1 MQNYI
6 NFLEKYK
13 GRLFF
18 LITFVVL
25 VCSFWLKD
33 LAFEGSYRIWFSP
46 NSKIMKSYDDFR
58 DNFST
63 DDTFVVAFRDEKG
76 IFNTKAIH
84 TILELT
90 EEIASLDGVRK
101 VDSLSN
107 YQYISALEDELNV
120 DNFIYEDNIG
130 DLKVKEQ
137 IALKD
142 RLILNHAISRDGTST
157 MLSVRLDTQTNTA
170 EEVNLYVMDKLEK
183 IALKYERKYGY
194 KIAISGMPA
203 VTASLVNVAV
213 HDAIYI
219 MPLSVIIVI
228 LFLWLLFR
236 DVIGVFVPAIVILYT
251 FLIVLSAQFILG
263 YKLNN
268 FTVNIPAFIAAIA
281 IADSL
286 HLVLAWRYYKKEKY
300 SNKESVYL
308 ALKSNFMPIALTS
321 FTTATGFITLGLSDI
336 VPIATLGYAI
346 TGGAL
351 LAFLLSVS
359 LAPALLLYVK
369 ESYQPK
375 NITFIDFSSLRGYGT
390 FITRYDK
397 CIVAF
402 FLVLIVFLGYGLRYV
417 NVDNNSM
424 KYFDKSTV
432 VRSGS
437 DFIEEHITG
446 PMTYEIIIDSK
457 EKDGVKK
464 PQFLRTVKRFEKE
477 LFVAYPNITF
487 STSIKDIV
495 ERMNSVLSDDNK
507 TGLPEDTNLIAQYL
521 LLYSMSIPQGMSIN
535 DQIDMDEILL
545 RMTINSKTQTTSKDV
560 EMIKWIKQW
569 WKKNTNYSADVE
581 GETAIFS
588 YMQES
593 VIQTLL
599 DSIMYTLIII
609 FAAMLFIFKRLKML
623 WIFILPNIA
632 PIILVA
638 GVMGYLEISI
648 DIGVVISASVILGI
662 AIDDT
667 IHFFSKYFQARK
679 NMEFEESIDYVVRHS
694 GNAMILTTLILS
706 LTFLVF
712 SFSSF
717 IPNNHFSFV
726 TVVALNLALLLDLL
740 LLPALLSIFYR
751 KD

>member
-13 GRLFF
+13 GKLF
-18 LITFVVL
+18 LIITLIVL

-33 LAFEGSYRIWFSP
+33 LAFEGSYRIWFAP
-46 NSKIMKSYDDFR
+46 DSKIMKAYDDFR
-58 DNFST
+58 DDFST
-63 DDTFVVAFRDEKG
+63 DDTFVVAFRDEEG
-76 IFNTKAIH
+76 IFNTKAINVV
-84 TILELT
+84 LKLT
-90 EEIASLDGVRK
+90 EEISSLDGVRK

-107 YQYISALEDELNV
+107 YQYISAVEDELNV
-120 DNFIYEDNIG
+120 DDFIYEDDIG
-130 DLKVKEQ
+130 DLNVKEQ

-142 RLILNHAISRDGTST
+142 RLILNHAISKDGKST
-157 MLSVRLDTQTNTA
+157 MLSVKLDTQTNTG
-170 EEVNLYVMDKLEK
+170 EEVNLFVMDALEK
-183 IALKYERKYGY
+183 IASKYEKKYGY
-194 KIAISGMPA
+194 KIVITGMPA

-219 MPLSVIIVI
+219 MPLAVIIVI
-228 LFLWLLFR
+228 LFLWILFR
-236 DVIGVFVPAIVILYT
+236 DIIGVSVPAIVILYT
-251 FLIVLSAQFILG
+251 FLIVLSTQFMLG

-268 FTVNIPAFIAAIA
+268 FTVNIPAFIAAIT

-286 HLVLAWRYYKKEKY
+286 HLVLAWRYYKKGHY
-300 SNKESVYL
+300 SNKKAVYL
-308 ALKSNFMPIALTS
+308 AVKNNFMPIALTS
-321 FTTATGFITLGLSDI
+321 FTTATGFATLGLSDI

-375 NITFIDFSSLRGYGT
+375 NITLIDFSSLRGYGA
-390 FITRYDK
+390 FITKYDK
-397 CIVAF
+397 VIVSF
-402 FLVLIVFLGYGLRYV
+402 FLILMLFLGYGLKYV

-437 DFIEEHITG
+437 DFIEKHITG
-446 PMTYEIIIDSK
+446 SMTYEIIVDSK
-457 EKDGVKK
+457 IKDGIKN
-464 PQFLRTVKRFEKE
+464 PQLLNTVSRFEKE
-477 LFVAYPNITF
+477 LFSTYPNITF

-495 ERMNSVLSDDNK
+495 MRMHKVLSEENK
-507 TGLPEDTNLIAQYL
+507 TAVPEDSNLIAQYL

-535 DQIDMDEILL
+535 DQIDMDERLL
-545 RMTINSKTQTTSKDV
+545 RITINSKTQTTSQDV
-560 EMIKWIKQW
+560 EMIEWIKQW
-569 WKKNTNYSADVE
+569 WQKNTDYSADVQ

-593 VIQTLL
+593 VIDTLL
-599 DSIMYTLIII
+599 HSIIYTLMII
-609 FAAMLFIFKRLKML
+609 FIAMLLIFKHIKML
-623 WIFILPNIA
+623 WIFVLPNIA

-638 GVMGYLEISI
+638 GVMGYLDISI

-662 AIDDT
+662 AVDDT

-679 NMEFEESIDYVVRHS
+679 TMAFEESIDYVVKHS
-694 GNAMILTTLILS
+694 GNAMILTTSILS

-712 SFSSF
+712 AVSSF

-726 TVVALNLALLLDLL
+726 TVIALNLALLLDLV
-740 LLPALLSIFYR
+740 LLPALLSLFYR
-751 KD
+751 NK

>member
-13 GRLFF
+13 GRLFYIIT
-18 LITFVVL
+18 LIVL
-25 VCSFWLKD
+25 ICSFWLKD
-33 LAFEGSYRIWFSP
+33 LAFEGSYRIWFAP
-46 NSKIMKSYDDFR
+46 DSKIMKAYDNFR

-63 DDTFVVAFRDEKG
+63 DDTFVLAFRDENG
-76 IFNTKAIH
+76 IFNTKAIKV
-84 TILELT
+84 ILKLT

-107 YQYISALEDELNV
+107 YQYISAAEDELNV
-120 DNFIYEDNIG
+120 DDFVYEDDIG
-130 DLKVKEQ
+130 DLKEKEQ

-142 RLILNHAISRDGTST
+142 RLILNHAISKDGKST
-157 MLSVRLDTQTNTA
+157 MLSVRLDMQTDTG
-170 EEVNLYVMDKLEK
+170 EEVNLFVMQALEK
-183 IALKYERKYGY
+183 IASKYEKKYGY
-194 KIAISGMPA
+194 KIVITGMPA

-219 MPLSVIIVI
+219 MPLAVIIVI
-228 LFLWLLFR
+228 LFLGLLFR
-236 DVIGVFVPAIVILYT
+236 DFVGIFVPAMVILYT
-251 FLIVLSAQFILG
+251 FLIVLSVQFILG

-286 HLVLAWRYYKKEKY
+286 HLLLAWRHYKKENN
-300 SNKESVYL
+300 NKQSVYL

-321 FTTATGFITLGLSDI
+321 FTTATGFATLGFSDI

-369 ESYQPK
+369 ETYQPK
-375 NITFIDFSSLRGYGT
+375 NITFIDFSSLQGYGA
-390 FITRYDK
+390 FITKYDK
-397 CIVAF
+397 VIVSF
-402 FLVLIVFLGYGLRYV
+402 FFVLIIFLGYGLKYV

-437 DFIEEHITG
+437 DFVEKYITG
-446 PMTYEIIIDSK
+446 SMTYEIIVDSNV
-457 EKDGVKK
+457 KDGVKK
-464 PQFLRTVKRFEKE
+464 PQLLRTLERFEKA

-495 ERMNSVLSDDNK
+495 ERMHVVLSDDSNVS
-507 TGLPEDTNLIAQYL
+507 LPQDSNLIAQYL

-535 DQIDMDEILL
+535 DQIDIDERLL
-545 RMTINSKTQTTSKDV
+545 RITINSKTQTTSKDV
-560 EMIKWIKQW
+560 EMIRWIKLW
-569 WKKNTNYSADVE
+569 WQENTEYSADVQ

-593 VIQTLL
+593 VIHTLL
-599 DSIMYTLIII
+599 YSIMYTLIII
-609 FAAMLFIFKRLKML
+609 FISMLLIFKRLKML

-632 PIILVA
+632 PIVMVA
-638 GVMGYLEISI
+638 GVMGYLNINI

-662 AIDDT
+662 AVDDT

-679 NMEFEESIDYVVRHS
+679 SMEFEESIDYVVQHS
-694 GNAMILTTLILS
+694 GNAMILTTSILS

-712 SFSSF
+712 AVSSF

-726 TVVALNLALLLDLL
+726 TVIALNLALLFDLI

-751 KD
+751 K

>member
-1 MQNYI
+1 VKNYI

-13 GRLFF
+13 GRLFIIIT
-18 LITFVVL
+18 LIVL
-25 VCSFWLKD
+25 ICSFWLKD
-33 LAFEGSYRIWFSP
+33 LAFEGSYRIWFASD
-46 NSKIMKSYDDFR
+46 SKIMKEYDNFR

-63 DDTFVVAFRDEKG
+63 DDTFVLAFRDKNG
-76 IFNTKAIH
+76 IFNTKAIEVV
-84 TILELT
+84 LELT
-90 EEIASLDGVRK
+90 EEISSLDGVRK

-120 DNFIYEDNIG
+120 DDFVYEDGIG
-130 DLKVKEQ
+130 NLKEKEK

-142 RLILNHAISRDGTST
+142 RLILHHVISTDAKST
-157 MLSVRLDTQTNTA
+157 MLSVKLNTQTNSG
-170 EEVNLYVMDKLEK
+170 EEVNLLVMGELEK
-183 IALKYERKYGY
+183 IALKYEKKYGY
-194 KIAISGMPA
+194 KIVISGMPA

-219 MPLSVIIVI
+219 MPLAVIIVI
-228 LFLWLLFR
+228 LFLGILFR
-236 DVIGVFVPAIVILYT
+236 DFIGVFVPAMVILYT
-251 FLIVLSAQFILG
+251 FLIVLSVQFILG
-263 YKLNN
+263 YRLNN

-286 HLVLAWRYYKKEKY
+286 HLLLAWRFYKKEKY
-300 SNKESVYL
+300 NNKESVYL
-308 ALKSNFMPIALTS
+308 AVKSNFMPIALTS
-321 FTTATGFITLGLSDI
+321 FTTAAGFATLGFSDI

-346 TGGAL
+346 TGGAI

-375 NITFIDFSSLRGYGT
+375 NITFIDFSSLEGYGA
-390 FITRYDK
+390 FITKYDK
-397 CIVAF
+397 VIVSF
-402 FLVLIVFLGYGLRYV
+402 FFVLILFLGYGLKYV

-437 DFIEEHITG
+437 DFIEKYITG
-446 PMTYEIIIDSK
+446 SMTYEVIIDSK
-457 EKDGVKK
+457 VKDGVKK
-464 PQFLRTVKRFEKE
+464 PQLLYTVKKFEKE

-495 ERMNSVLSDDNK
+495 ERMHKVLSEDSNSS
-507 TGLPEDTNLIAQYL
+507 LPKDSNLIAQYL

-535 DQIDMDEILL
+535 DQIDMDEQLL
-545 RMTINSKTQTTSKDV
+545 RMTINSETQTTSKDV
-560 EMIKWIKQW
+560 EMIEWIKQW
-569 WKKNTNYSADVE
+569 WQNNTEYSADVQ

-593 VIQTLL
+593 VIETLL
-599 DSIMYTLIII
+599 YSIMYTLIII
-609 FAAMLFIFKRLKML
+609 FIAMLLIFKHIKML

-638 GVMGYLEISI
+638 GVMGYLDISI

-679 NMEFEESIDYVVRHS
+679 SMGFEESIDYVVRHS
-694 GNAMILTTLILS
+694 GNAMILTTSILS
-706 LTFLVF
+706 LTFLIFAV
-712 SFSSF
+712 SSF

-726 TVVALNLALLLDLL
+726 TVIALNLALLLDLV

-751 KD
+751 NN

>member
-13 GRLFF
+13 GRLFLF
-18 LITFVVL
+18 ITIIVL

-46 NSKIMKSYDDFR
+46 DSKIMKAYDDFR

-63 DDTFVVAFRDEKG
+63 DDTFIVAFRDENG
-76 IFNTKAIH
+76 IFNTKAINV
-84 TILELT
+84 LLSLT
-90 EEIASLDGVRK
+90 EEISSLDGVRK

-107 YQYISALEDELNV
+107 YQYISALDDELNV
-120 DNFIYEDNIG
+120 DDFIYENDIG
-130 DLKVKEQ
+130 DLKEKEQ

-142 RLILNHAISRDGTST
+142 TLILNHAISKDGKST
-157 MLSVRLDTQTNTA
+157 MLSVKLDTQTSIG
-170 EEVNLYVMDKLEK
+170 EEVNLFVMDELEK
-183 IALKYERKYGY
+183 IALKYKNKYGY
-194 KIAISGMPA
+194 KIFITGMPA

-228 LFLWLLFR
+228 FFLWLLFR
-236 DVIGVFVPAIVILYT
+236 DAIGVFVPAIVILYT
-251 FLIVLSAQFILG
+251 FLIVLSVQFILG

-286 HLVLAWRYYKKEKY
+286 HLVLAWRYYKKEKHT
-300 SNKESVYL
+300 NKKSVYL
-308 ALKSNFMPIALTS
+308 ALKNNFMPIALTS
-321 FTTATGFITLGLSDI
+321 FTTATGFATLGLSDI
-336 VPIATLGYAI
+336 IPIATLGYAI

-351 LAFLLSVS
+351 LAFVLSIS
-359 LAPALLLYVK
+359 LAPLLLLYVK

-375 NITFIDFSSLRGYGT
+375 NITLIDFSSLRGYGK
-390 FITRYDK
+390 FITKYDK
-397 CIVAF
+397 VIVSF
-402 FLVLIVFLGYGLRYV
+402 FLILIVFLGYGLKYV

-424 KYFDKSTV
+424 KYFDKSTI

-437 DFIEEHITG
+437 DFIEKEITG
-446 PMTYEIIIDSK
+446 SMTYEIIIDSK
-457 EKDGVKK
+457 AKDAVKK
-464 PQFLRTVKRFEKE
+464 PQFLNTVKKFEKE

-487 STSIKDIV
+487 ATSMKDIV
-495 ERMNSVLSDDNK
+495 ERMHSVLGDDNR
-507 TGLPEDTNLIAQYL
+507 TILPHDSNLIAQYL

-535 DQIDMDEILL
+535 DQIDIDEKLL
-545 RMTINSKTQTTSKDV
+545 RMTINSNTQTTSKDV
-560 EMIKWIKQW
+560 EMIEWIKHW
-569 WKKNTNYSADVE
+569 WKKNTVYSADVQ

-593 VIQTLL
+593 VIKTLL
-599 DSIMYTLIII
+599 NSIMYTLIII
-609 FAAMLFIFKRLKML
+609 FIAMLLIFKHIKML
-623 WIFILPNIA
+623 WIFILPNIT

-638 GVMGYLEISI
+638 GVMGYLDISI

-662 AIDDT
+662 AVDDT

-679 NMEFEESIDYVVRHS
+679 NMEFEESIDYVIRHS
-694 GNAMILTTLILS
+694 GNAMILTTSILS

-712 SFSSF
+712 AMSSF

-726 TVVALNLALLLDLL
+726 TVIALNLALLLDLV
-740 LLPALLSIFYR
+740 LLPALLSLFYR
-751 KD
+751 K

>member
-13 GRLFF
+13 GQLFF
-18 LITFVVL
+18 IITFVVL

-46 NSKIMKSYDDFR
+46 DSKIMKSYDDFR

-84 TILELT
+84 AILALT
-90 EEIASLDGVRK
+90 EEISSLDGVRK
-101 VDSLSN
+101 VDSLSH

-120 DNFIYEDNIG
+120 DDFIYEDNIG
-130 DLKVKEQ
+130 DLKAKEQ

-142 RLILNHAISRDGTST
+142 SLILNHAISRDGKST
-157 MLSVRLDTQTNTA
+157 MLSVKLDTQTNTA

-183 IALKYERKYGY
+183 IALKYEKKYGY
-194 KIAISGMPA
+194 HIAITGMPA

-236 DVIGVFVPAIVILYT
+236 DTIGVFVPAIVILYT
-251 FLIVLSAQFILG
+251 FLIVLSVQFILG

-286 HLVLAWRYYKKEKY
+286 HMVLAWRYYKKEKY

-359 LAPALLLYVK
+359 LVPALLLYVK

-397 CIVAF
+397 GIVIF

-437 DFIEEHITG
+437 DFVEKHITG

-464 PQFLRTVKRFEKE
+464 PQFLRTVKKFEKE
-477 LFVAYPNITF
+477 LFFVYPNITF

-507 TGLPEDTNLIAQYL
+507 IGLPEDTNLIAQYL

-535 DQIDMDEILL
+535 DQIDMDETLL
-545 RMTINSKTQTTSKDV
+545 RMTINSNTQTTSKDV

-569 WKKNTNYSADVE
+569 WQKNTNYSADVQ
-581 GETAIFS
+581 GVTAIFS

-609 FAAMLFIFKRLKML
+609 FVAMLFIFKRLKML

-638 GVMGYLEISI
+638 GVMGYLNISI

-717 IPNNHFSFV
+717 IPNNHFAFV
-726 TVVALNLALLLDLL
+726 TVIALNLALLLDLL

-751 KD
+751 RG